1 MNRRR
6 AAATGLVLVF
16 GLVGCAEDSSEAAGG
31 DVLTWQE
38 AKARAQAMELEIAE
52 SLPQDKLASVDQA
65 LTGLL
70 IRCSDTSVNWHGATT
85 VTLTEGTDPEPLV
98 RDLEAKYENS
108 RFDIKVRDPA
118 PAGHYEVQLRSPDDA
133 EMYIIKRGA
142 EEPYTIRIAS
152 GSACF
157 PWPEGEYMG
166 GKF

>member
-16 GLVGCAEDSSEAAGG
+16 GLVGCAEDSSEAAAVDG
-31 DVLTWQE
+31 LPWQE

-70 IRCSDTSVNWHGATT
+70 VRCSDTSVNWHGATT

>member
-1 MNRRR
+1 
-6 AAATGLVLVF
+6 
-16 GLVGCAEDSSEAAGG
+16 
-31 DVLTWQE
+31 
-38 AKARAQAMELEIAE
+38 MELKIAG
-52 SLPQDKLASVDQA
+52 SLPQDKLANVDQE

-70 IRCSDTSVNWHGATT
+70 IRCSDSSVNWHGATT

-98 RDLEAKYENS
+98 RELEEKYQDS
-108 RFDIKVRDPA
+108 RFAIKVRDPA